1 MTTLDTL
8 LPSDVVERNNI
19 QRLLCIYGPQPPN
32 HTKVKS
38 NKQAQCAHYKNK
50 QTQDW
55 IHEEMTHN
63 DSIGSIHASLETIT
77 MVRDPF
83 DRMQSLF
90 YYVRQSVNTSQG
102 WKSLFTE
109 SHYEMIRSGD
119 FFSWMKELAINRT
132 TSPAL
137 QFEYLDDN
145 VDTAI
150 SMLGSSNIT
159 VFVNECFEVSL
170 RLMEDMYELRPGAVD
185 AFLDSNSNLN
195 KGAYNKTPERLAELR
210 EQSKLYFPN
219 EYKFYDAVVERF
231 KHLMSSSNVI
241 SPQLMQECD
250 ATLSTSSQTVHLNPR
265 EVVTKRSL

>member
-8 LPSDVVERNNI
+8 LPSDVVEKKNI
-19 QRLLCIYGPQPPN
+19 HRLVCIFGPQPPN

-38 NKQAQCAHYKNK
+38 KEQCAHYIYKRM
-50 QTQDW
+50 QDW
-55 IHEEMTHN
+55 IHQEMTRN
-63 DSIGSIHASLETIT
+63 DSIGSIHASLETYT

-90 YYVRQSVNTSQG
+90 YYVRKYVNTSQW

-132 TSPAL
+132 KSPACRL

-159 VFVNECFEVSL
+159 VFLNECFEVSL
-170 RLMEDMYELRPGAVD
+170 RLMEDMYALRPGAVD
-185 AFLDSNSNLN
+185 AFLDSNSKNLN
-195 KGAYNKTPERLAELR
+195 KGAYNVMPKTLAELR
-210 EQSKLYFPN
+210 KQSKLYFPD
-219 EYKFYDAVVERF
+219 EYKFYDAAVERF
-231 KHLMSSSNVI
+231 KHLMLSSKVI
-241 SPQLMQECD
+241 PPLLMQECLY
-250 ATLSTSSQTVHLNPR
+250 AV
-265 EVVTKRSL
+265 K